1 MVTLNRTL
9 DYDIKDYKYNH
20 REEMSTAAVASLLG
34 NTLYNRRFFP
44 FYAFNVLAGLDEEGH
59 GVIYSYDA
67 VGSYELLKYGVQGSA
82 QSHIIPIMDSC
93 VAKRNRN
100 VPYVDLDREE
110 ALNLIKEVFTVATER
125 DKDTGDRVEI
135 KIISAAGIE
144 TDTLLLRSDW
154 RVCCSKQGCAIVT
167 NWFQLRPHLPHK
179 DCHPS
184 PGSLPAPSP
193 PHSSVPACALGQDG

>member
-1 MVTLNRTL
+1 MLSL
-9 DYDIKDYKYNH
+9 CSYKYNH

-110 ALNLIKEVFTVATER
+110 ALNLIKEVFTVATEEACCAV
-125 DKDTGDRVEI
+125 TLEI
-135 KIISAAGIE
+135 E
-144 TDTLLLRSDW
+144 R
-154 RVCCSKQGCAIVT
+154 QGH
-167 NWFQLRPHLPHK
+167 R
-179 DCHPS
+179 
-184 PGSLPAPSP
+184 
-193 PHSSVPACALGQDG
+193 